1 MGHSCE
7 WDGFVCWRILWV
19 WAILVSG
26 MVLFVGYCG
35 FEDVVGVGHSCEWD
49 DFVCRRIMWA

>member
-1 MGHSCE
+1 M
-7 WDGFVCWRILWV
+7 CWRILWV

-49 DFVCRRIMWA
+49 DFVCQRIMWA